1 MPAVKALEG
10 CTVPKVPTSA
20 QTDQLKTGSNPK
32 SFNQHLDRLLWL
44 PGTRL
49 EKRDMPQAHGAT
61 SQNVFLHMK
70 RSSAQGCQVPLLAM
84 QSRGV
89 PPVDVLTVVQRKLLQ
104 GECHSQDAAG
114 GRPTHQVEQLPDGLA
129 SALLQLPQHANGG
142 NALHTMGWCISWL
155 SFGCALPQL
164 FYCALLQLFC
174 CALPQLFYCAVTVQT
189 LVLKVPYRAEPSRV
203 HMWLRNLQVGLCVA
217 SIPLY

>member
-1 MPAVKALEG
+1 MQ
-10 CTVPKVPTSA
+10 C
-20 QTDQLKTGSNPK
+20 
-32 SFNQHLDRLLWL
+32 
-44 PGTRL
+44 
-49 EKRDMPQAHGAT
+49 RD
-61 SQNVFLHMK
+61 
-70 RSSAQGCQVPLLAM
+70 
-84 QSRGV
+84 V
-89 PPVDVLTVVQRKLLQ
+89 PPVDVLTVVQRQLLQ

-142 NALHTMGWCISWL
+142 NALHAMGWWISWL

-164 FYCALLQLFC
+164 FY

-189 LVLKVPYRAEPSRV
+189 LVLKVPCRAEPSRV